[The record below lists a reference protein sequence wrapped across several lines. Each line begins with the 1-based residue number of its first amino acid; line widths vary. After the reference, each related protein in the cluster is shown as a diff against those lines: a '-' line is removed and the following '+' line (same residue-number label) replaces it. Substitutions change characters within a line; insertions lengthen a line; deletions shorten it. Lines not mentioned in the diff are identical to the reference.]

1 MGENEMVTISYIYWL
16 AAGLLLAAAEMIV
29 PGFILFWFGMA
40 AFVVGLVTLALPA
53 LGWPLQ
59 IAAFAVL
66 TTVFMGFWWLHQ
78 RKQPKTETESE
89 FNSRARDMVGKTL
102 TLTDPIRHGSGKTFV
117 GDTLWHVSA
126 DEAME
131 KGSLVRVVSY
141 TDDAVLRVELVA
153 PPDAVVAET
162 AATAKDPLAMGADSA
177 RQVTDPT
184 A

>member
-117 GDTLWHVSA
+117 GDTLMRRWRRVRWCGWSA
-126 DEAME
+126 ILT
-131 KGSLVRVVSY
+131 KPCSGLNW
-141 TDDAVLRVELVA
+141 LRRRMLWWQK
-153 PPDAVVAET
+153 PPLRPRTRWPWV
-162 AATAKDPLAMGADSA
+162 
-177 RQVTDPT
+177 PT
-184 A
+184 AQGRSGKKYKN